1 MADTLS
7 IGLIRY
13 FNVYDK
19 KTKKLKYSKKN
30 FNFDLYKK
38 DFNLVNKTK
47 LEIFD
52 HFLIANNS
60 AFFNEPSFPNKGTT
74 TPSYLKPTT
83 LKEEFKK
90 YFTSMTEQIINFN
103 NLYSNLNKPGVINV
117 IKWYTDNKIKH

>member
-19 KTKKLKYSKKN
+19 QTKKLKYSKKN

-38 DFNLVNKTK
+38 DFNLNDKTK

-52 HFLIANNS
+52 HFLIANNT

-74 TPSYLKPTT
+74 TPSYLKPT
-83 LKEEFKK
+83 
-90 YFTSMTEQIINFN
+90 
-103 NLYSNLNKPGVINV
+103 NLNQLESNLTLQIYDSIKDFEAGIN
-117 IKWYTDNKIKH
+117 IYENLQIQST